1 MEERVLYNIRKK
13 VFTVDLRETYYKGRE
28 SRRKKEMASLK
39 GQVWTHQAKHGGK
52 KYRFVDD
59 PH

>member
-39 GQVWTHQAKHGGK
+39 G
-52 KYRFVDD
+52 
-59 PH
+59 